1 MMTKSKNRYRAVCV
15 LLAAGVLAACGGAPK
30 AQYYTLSSAPSGS
43 GSSGSTSAAVGVAAP
58 RASHMLRQD
67 RVVYFTAENELNYYA
82 NHRWA
87 DTPPRLVQTQIMKQL
102 NTSGLFGNVV
112 AYRAQK
118 GLDYVLRGRLL
129 AMEEV
134 DTATDIKARFGLEL
148 ELVREE
154 DGLVVWTGRHG
165 CERPVGV
172 KSVGAVVDTLN
183 GCVQETLGE
192 LTRSLGA
199 VLPDVEAARKAEA
212 KTKP

>member
-1 MMTKSKNRYRAVCV
+1 MNKSEYSYKAVLV
-15 LLAAGVLAACGGAPK
+15 VVAAGVLLACGGAPK
-30 AQYYTLSSAPSGS
+30 SQFYTLSTSPAAS
-43 GSSGSTSAAVGVAAP
+43 GSSGSSSSQVGVAAP

-87 DTPPRLVQTQIMKQL
+87 DTPPRLVQTQLMRQL
-102 NTSGLFGNVV
+102 NASGLFGNVV

-134 DTATDIKARFGLEL
+134 DTATEIKARFGLEL
-148 ELVREE
+148 ELVRQE
-154 DGLVVWTGRHG
+154 DDRVVWTGRHS

-172 KSVGAVVDTLN
+172 KSVGAVVDTMN
-183 GCVQETLGE
+183 GCVQESLGE
-192 LTRSLGA
+192 LARSLGA
-199 VLPDVEAARKAEA
+199 ALPEVDAARQAES